1 MTSGGKTDPLLR
13 VLIADD
19 HPLFRDGMRGLLES
33 VDDLAVVGEAATGE
47 AAVSLARALR
57 PDVILMDLNMPV
69 ASIGSGQPSDGIE
82 ATRRIV
88 QENPNANVLVVTMYE
103 DDESVFGALRAGAR
117 GYLLKGASQAE
128 TLRAIRAVANGE
140 AIFGP
145 RIAARVMGFFL
156 AGRSRATPLF
166 PELTER
172 EREILQLIG
181 DGRTNEA
188 VAEYL
193 VLSLKTVRNHV
204 SNICGKLHVADRT
217 QAVIRAREAGLDQVV
232 AEQRPLR

>member
-1 MTSGGKTDPLLR
+1 VTQVERLR

-33 VDDLAVVGEAATGE
+33 VGDMEVLAEATSGAT
-47 AAVSLARALR
+47 AVSLAQTLQQ
-57 PDVILMDLNMPV
+57 DVILMDLNMP
-69 ASIGSGQPSDGIE
+69 GLDGIA

-88 QENPNANVLVVTMYE
+88 HDSPNANVLVVTMHE
-103 DDESVFGALRAGAR
+103 DDESVFAALRAGAR
-117 GYLLKGASQAE
+117 GYLLKGANQAE
-128 TLRAIRAVANGE
+128 TLRAIRAVGNGE

-145 RIAARVMGFFL
+145 GVAARVMRYF
-156 AGRSRATPLF
+156 ASPRPATGPRLF

-181 DGRTNEA
+181 QGHGNEA
-188 VAEYL
+188 IAEQL

-204 SNICGKLHVADRT
+204 ANICGKLQVADRA
-217 QAVIRAREAGLDQVV
+217 QAIIRAREAGLS
-232 AEQRPLR
+232 